1 MEAAEEKVLQEIQ
14 YFVSCCA
21 LKRMLEQ
28 GKITEA
34 IHRRAVVALA
44 EKCGV
49 LELPV

>member
-1 MEAAEEKVLQEIQ
+1 MEAAEEKVIQEIQ

-28 GKITEA
+28 GKITEE

-44 EKCGV
+44 EKCDG
-49 LELPV
+49 LGLPI